1 MALFPVEMESERV
14 RYERLDPDT
23 LDAFELYEHVRAGAP
38 HIDEVTRYVTWDPYR
53 HPKEAVDWIEECAES
68 FEAGERATYVLRPT
82 EGDRAGEFAGL
93 CGLTPD
99 WDTQRAVL
107 GTWLRK
113 PFWGRGYSGERAA
126 RLLELAFERLD
137 LELVTVSHDPANENS
152 RRAIQ
157 RYVERFGGRE
167 EGRIRND
174 IVIDGEP
181 RDSIRYSISRREWRE
196 ATDR

>member
-1 MALFPVEMESERV
+1 MSLFPVQMESERL
-14 RYERLDPDT
+14 RYERLGPDT
-23 LDAFELYEHVRAGAP
+23 LDPFELYEHVRTGAP
-38 HIDEVTRYVTWDPYR
+38 HIDEVTRYVSWDPYR

-82 EGDRAGEFAGL
+82 GGDRAGEFAGL

-99 WDTQRAVL
+99 WGTQRAVL

-157 RYVERFGGRE
+157 RYVERFGGHKG
-167 EGRIRND
+167 GRIRNS
-174 IVIDGEP
+174 IVVDGEP
-181 RDSIRYSISRREWRE
+181 RDSIRYSISRAEWRE